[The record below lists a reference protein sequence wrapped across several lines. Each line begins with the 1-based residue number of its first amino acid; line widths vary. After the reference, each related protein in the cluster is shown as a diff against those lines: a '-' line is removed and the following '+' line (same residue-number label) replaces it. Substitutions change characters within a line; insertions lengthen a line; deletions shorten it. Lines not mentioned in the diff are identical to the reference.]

1 MKAEK
6 ILEIINKIELSA
18 EDRRYFENVKTSDA
32 KELCKYPTALNV
44 IELLR
49 REAENEIRTATAK
62 TAGDAEKLKIADKMK
77 KEYQE
82 VAYRF
87 SKPSEAADPYR
98 DESGRTVFGTSY
110 IAVRLTRD
118 VAGLDVRTERHPLGV
133 DFARFINDSKRTAD
147 KSLPLPSVS
156 DLTAEIKLDKVN
168 KKPMVY
174 DAGAEYPLID
184 AQKLRDMLVLLSD
197 EKRGITPTANYKTA
211 LTFIYISSELGDG
224 VICPLR
230 RV

>member
-6 ILEIINKIELSA
+6 ILEIINKIELNA
-18 EDRRYFENVKTSDA
+18 EDRRYFESVKTFDS
-32 KELCKYPTALNV
+32 KELRKYPTAMNV

-49 REAENEIRTATAK
+49 REAETEIRTATAK

-77 KEYQE
+77 KELASSQPYSP
-82 VAYRF
+82 A
-87 SKPSEAADPYR
+87 EAAEPYR
-98 DESGRTVFGTSY
+98 DESGRAVFGTAY
-110 IAVRLTRD
+110 TAVRLTRGI
-118 VAGLDVRTERHPLGV
+118 AGLDIRTERHPRGI
-133 DFARFINDSKRTAD
+133 DFARFINYSKTTSD

-156 DLTAEIKLDKVN
+156 ELTAEMKIDKAN

-197 EKRGITPTANYKTA
+197 EKRGIKPTANYKTE
-211 LTFIYISSELGDG
+211 LSNIYISSELGDG
-224 VICPLR
+224 IICPRR